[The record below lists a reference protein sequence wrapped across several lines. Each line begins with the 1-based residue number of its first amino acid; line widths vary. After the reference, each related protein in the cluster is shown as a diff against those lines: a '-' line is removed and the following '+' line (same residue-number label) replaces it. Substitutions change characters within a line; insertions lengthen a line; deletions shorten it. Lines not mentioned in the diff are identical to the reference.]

1 MKKIVALLLVL
12 AMAFSLIACGN
23 TNNNETP
30 NAGNAETPTAGAAD
44 NAGNDSAEIEDVTLS
59 VFVVTQG
66 DLTSGIADDPVAQ
79 LIKEK
84 TGVTMDIVAYDADKH
99 NAMVASGDLYDI
111 TVIVGADSITPL
123 IKQGAVADLTDWIDQ
138 APNAAQNT
146 ALLNY
151 SKQYLSADSGNLY
164 VLPLRVKDA
173 AVPMASD
180 QNGNYIRWDYYV
192 EAGKP
197 EINSNADLLDL
208 LETIQNNHPTNDA
221 GQKAYGVSCFVDWG
235 TQLYTPLEKYVGEIK
250 LDGSYNSYDMT
261 SLEYHSVLDDENI
274 WIQNA
279 QFLFEANQRGILDPE
294 AFAQKYEDYVNKL
307 NDGRVLSSM
316 FEFASRDA
324 TNNLENAGLAGFVD
338 IPYADTA
345 EFPAFVN
352 RSVPFGYTARLMVV
366 SSGLDDT
373 KMAAA
378 MRLIDFIYSE
388 DGARSILSGPEG
400 IVWEKDENGVAQ
412 FTEEALAAMAADA
425 GYLNSQ
431 AASWHTGMV
440 GYDFDAYDSNGRF
453 LNLTMNADYIQAS
466 LKDYEKEYC
475 EFYGVEGPLEVLST
489 REHQATENK
498 GITSFM
504 PTEIPTDISRIGA
517 SVDQYLSKELYNL
530 CLSADQAAFDAKL
543 AEIRAEL
550 VKMDYET
557 FSGWYKE
564 AWENAVATYN
574 EVVG

>member
-1 MKKIVALLLVL
+1 MKKIITFLLVL
-12 AMAFSLIACGN
+12 TMVFSMVACGN
-23 TNNNETP
+23 AENNENASNNVETP
-30 NAGNAETPTAGAAD
+30 NASDSD
-44 NAGNDSAEIEDVTLS
+44 NASDDAGEIKDVTLS

-99 NAMVASGDLYDI
+99 NAMVASGDLYDV
-111 TVIVGADSITPL
+111 TVIVGADSIAPL
-123 IKQGAVADLTDWIDQ
+123 IKQEAVADLTNWIDQ
-138 APNAAQNT
+138 APNAAQKT
-146 ALLNY
+146 ELLNY
-151 SKQYLSADSGNLY
+151 SKNYLSADTGNLY

-173 AVPMASD
+173 EVPMASD
-180 QNGNYIRWDYYV
+180 QNGNFIRWDHYV
-192 EAGKP
+192 EAGQP
-197 EINSNADLLDL
+197 EINSNEDLLEL
-208 LETIQNNHPTNDA
+208 LETIQKNHPTNDN

-235 TQLYTPLEKYVGEIK
+235 TQLYTPLEKYVGELK
-250 LDGSYNSYDMT
+250 LDGNYGSYDMN
-261 SLEYHSVLDDENI
+261 SLEFHSILDDENM
-274 WIQNA
+274 WVQNA
-279 QFLFEANQRGILDPE
+279 QFLFDANQRGILDPE
-294 AFAQKYEDYVNKL
+294 ACTQKYEDYVNKL

-324 TNNLENAGLAGFVD
+324 TNNLENADQAGFVD

-352 RSVPFGYTARLMVV
+352 RSVPFGYTQRLLVV
-366 SSGLDDT
+366 SSKCDDE

-388 DGARSILSGPEG
+388 DGARSILNGPQG
-400 IVWEKDENGVAQ
+400 IVWDYDENGVAC
-412 FTEEALAAMAADA
+412 FTDEALNAMATDS

-453 LNLTMNADYIQAS
+453 LNLTMNADYIQS
-466 LKDYEKEYC
+466 SMKDYEKEYC
-475 EFYGVEGPLEVLST
+475 EFYGVDGPLEVLST
-489 REHQATENK
+489 RENQATENK

-504 PTEIPTDISRIGA
+504 PTEIPTDVSRIIA
-517 SVDQYLSKELYNL
+517 SADQYLSKELYNL
-530 CLSADQAAFDAKL
+530 VLSADQAAFDAKL
-543 AEIRAEL
+543 AEIREEL

-557 FSGWYKE
+557 VINWYKE
-564 AWENAVATYN
+564 AWENAIASYN
-574 EVVG
+574 AVVG